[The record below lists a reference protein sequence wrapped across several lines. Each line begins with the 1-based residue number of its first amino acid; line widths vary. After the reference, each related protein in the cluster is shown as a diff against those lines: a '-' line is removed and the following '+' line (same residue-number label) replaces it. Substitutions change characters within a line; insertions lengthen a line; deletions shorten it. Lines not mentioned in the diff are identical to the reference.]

1 MNKLNAFWGILKET
15 FKEWMA
21 SSAAKDSA
29 SMAYNAIFSLPGL
42 LIIIIW
48 TAGHFFGEEAVNGEI
63 RRQIQGIMGYDVA
76 KSIQDMIASAVID
89 KQNFWMK
96 ALGVGTLVFGATSLF
111 FQMQTSLNSLW
122 DVEAAPKKAWQKF
135 ILDRANS
142 LGMILIIAFLLLASM
157 LLSSFIGLANN
168 WITTYF
174 GVETYALVQL
184 SNFLLGF
191 VVIIVLFAFMFKV
204 LPDVE
209 IQWKSVWIGAIVT
222 ALLFNIGKML
232 MSFYFDFFKP
242 TSVFGAA
249 GTVILLMMWINYS
262 CQLVFF
268 GAEFTKVYAYKMGHK
283 IIPSKHAKWSKN
295 HLLEESESSPIAGK
309 PESAEV
315 KKV

>member
-1 MNKLNAFWGILKET
+1 MKQLNSFWEILKET
-15 FKEWMA
+15 FSEWMS

-48 TAGHFFGEEAVNGEI
+48 TAGHFFGEDAVNGEI

-76 KSIQDMIASAVID
+76 KSIQDMIASAVVD

-111 FQMQTSLNSLW
+111 FQMQTSLNNLW

-157 LLSSFIGLANN
+157 LLSSFIGLANT
-168 WITTYF
+168 WITSYF
-174 GVETYALVQL
+174 GLETYALVQFC
-184 SNFLLGF
+184 NFALGF
-191 VVIIVLFAFMFKV
+191 AVIIVLFAFMFKV

-232 MSFYFDFFKP
+232 MSFYFDFSKP

-268 GAEFTKVYAYKMGHK
+268 GAEFTKVYAYKKGHK
-283 IIPSKHAKWSKN
+283 IVPSKHAKWNKARLFQDAEEHRIVKNPDTSK
-295 HLLEESESSPIAGK
+295 PGG
-309 PESAEV
+309 V
-315 KKV
+315 

>member
-1 MNKLNAFWGILKET
+1 MNKLKSFWGILKDT
-15 FKEWMA
+15 FNEWMS
-21 SSAAKDSA
+21 SSASKEST

-48 TAGHFFGEEAVNGEI
+48 VTGHFFGEEAVNGEI
-63 RRQIQGIMGYDVA
+63 RRQLQGIMGYDGA
-76 KSIQDMIASAVID
+76 KSIQDIIASAMID

-111 FQMQTSLNSLW
+111 FQMQSTLNNLW

-142 LGMILIIAFLLLASM
+142 LGMILIIAFLLLTSM
-157 LLSSFIGLANN
+157 LLSSVIGLANQ
-168 WITTYF
+168 WITKYF
-174 GVETYALVQL
+174 GLETYVIVQVT
-184 SNFLLGF
+184 NFLLGLA
-191 VVIIVLFAFMFKV
+191 IITVLFALMFKV

-209 IQWKSVWIGAIVT
+209 IKWKSVWIGAIVT
-222 ALLFNIGKML
+222 AVLFNIGKML
-232 MSFYFDFFKP
+232 MSFYFDVSKP

-268 GAEFTKVYAYKMGHK
+268 GAEFTKIYAYKMGHK
-283 IIPSKHAKWSKN
+283 IIPSKHAKWSKEK
-295 HLLEESESSPIAGK
+295 LYRDSEMQD
-309 PESAEV
+309 V
-315 KKV
+315 KSQNLS

>member
-1 MNKLNAFWGILKET
+1 MNKLKTFWGILKDT
-15 FKEWMA
+15 FNEWMS
-21 SSAAKDSA
+21 SSASKESA

-48 TAGHFFGEEAVNGEI
+48 VTGHFFGEEAVNGEI
-63 RRQIQGIMGYDVA
+63 RRQLQGIMGYDGA
-76 KSIQDMIASAVID
+76 KSIQDIIASAMID

-111 FQMQTSLNSLW
+111 FQMQSTLNNLW

-142 LGMILIIAFLLLASM
+142 LGMILIIAFLLLTSM
-157 LLSSFIGLANN
+157 LLSSVIGLANQ
-168 WITTYF
+168 WITRYF
-174 GVETYALVQL
+174 GLETYVIVQVT
-184 SNFLLGF
+184 NFLLGLAI
-191 VVIIVLFAFMFKV
+191 VTVLFALMFKV

-209 IQWKSVWIGAIVT
+209 IKWKSVWIGAIVT
-222 ALLFNIGKML
+222 AVLFNIGKML
-232 MSFYFDFFKP
+232 MSFYFDVSKP

-268 GAEFTKVYAYKMGHK
+268 GAEFTKIYAYKMGHK
-283 IIPSKHAKWSKN
+283 IIPSKHAKWSKEK
-295 HLLEESESSPIAGK
+295 LYRDSELEKNPIPSENL
-309 PESAEV
+309 
-315 KKV
+315 

>member
-1 MNKLNAFWGILKET
+1 MNKLKSFWEILKDT
-15 FKEWMA
+15 FNEWMS
-21 SSAAKDSA
+21 SSASKESA

-48 TAGHFFGEEAVNGEI
+48 VTGHFFGEEAVNGEI
-63 RRQIQGIMGYDVA
+63 RRQLQGIMGYDGA
-76 KSIQDMIASAVID
+76 KSIQDIIASAMID

-111 FQMQTSLNSLW
+111 FQMQSTLNNLW

-142 LGMILIIAFLLLASM
+142 LGMILIIAFLLLTSM
-157 LLSSFIGLANN
+157 LLSSVIGLANQ
-168 WITTYF
+168 WITKYF
-174 GVETYALVQL
+174 GLETYVIVQVT
-184 SNFLLGF
+184 NFILGLAI
-191 VVIIVLFAFMFKV
+191 VTVLFALMFKV

-209 IQWKSVWIGAIVT
+209 IKWKSVWIGAIVT
-222 ALLFNIGKML
+222 AVLFNIGKML
-232 MSFYFDFFKP
+232 MSFYFDVSKP

-283 IIPSKHAKWSKN
+283 IIPSKHAKWSKEK
-295 HLLEESESSPIAGK
+295 LYRDAELEKNQIQ
-309 PESAEV
+309 PENL
-315 KKV
+315 

>member
-1 MNKLNAFWGILKET
+1 MKKISTLWEILKET
-15 FKEWMA
+15 FTEWMA

-48 TAGHFFGEEAVNGEI
+48 VAGHFFGEEAVNGEI

-76 KSIQDMIASAVID
+76 KSIQDIVASAVID

-111 FQMQTSLNSLW
+111 FQMQNTLNNLW

-142 LGMILIIAFLLLASM
+142 LGMILIIAFLLLISM
-157 LLSSFIGLANN
+157 LLSSLVGLANDL
-168 WITTYF
+168 ITRYF
-174 GVETYALVQL
+174 GFETYVIIQT
-184 SNFLLGF
+184 SNFILGF
-191 VVIIVLFAFMFKV
+191 GVVTVLFAFMFKV

-209 IQWKSVWIGAIVT
+209 IRWKSVWIGAIVT
-222 ALLFNIGKML
+222 AFLFNIGKML
-232 MSFYFDFFKP
+232 MSFYFDFSKP
-242 TSVFGAA
+242 TSIFGAA
-249 GTVILLMMWINYS
+249 GTIILLMMWINYS

-268 GAEFTKVYAYKMGHK
+268 GAEFTKIYAYKKGHK
-283 IIPSKHAKWSKN
+283 IIPSKHAKWSRDK
-295 HLLEESESSPIAGK
+295 LYRDSEHQ
-309 PESAEV
+309 
-315 KKV
+315 